1 VERESLLCVLIVL
14 LGGLAL
20 QCSAVWFRG
29 ADSASD
35 ARQLERLRWFALWRP
50 IVAAMFVAAGLV
62 GWATSQ
68 PDPVPDHVG
77 PLVFVIGAPFALIF
91 LRAAFRA
98 SWSLL
103 RPTSDYSL
111 ATVGLIR
118 PRVVLAPELAQSLD
132 QQALEAA
139 LAHERAHLR
148 HRDPLRIWVGQFAAD
163 MQWPW
168 ACGERRF
175 AEWLA
180 ALEHARDDE
189 ARAEG
194 VDGAALAAAVLGS
207 LRFQTETR
215 GVEARLTGDEAG
227 LQTRIARLLQP
238 LSNAPAQHGP
248 SPLRLAG
255 SLTLG
260 YALAIALGAAFGESL
275 IRPLLALTS

>member
-1 VERESLLCVLIVL
+1 MERESLLCVLIVL

-20 QCSAVWFRG
+20 QCSAVWFRS
-29 ADSASD
+29 ADSAPDS
-35 ARQLERLRWFALWRP
+35 RQLERLRWFALWRP
-50 IVAAMFVAAGLV
+50 IVTAMFVAAALV

-77 PLVFVIGAPFALIF
+77 PLVFIIGAPFALIF

-103 RPTSDYSL
+103 RPAGDYSI

-118 PRVVLAPELAQSLD
+118 PRVILAPRLAESLD
-132 QQALEAA
+132 EQALDAA
-139 LAHERAHLR
+139 LAHERAHVR
-148 HRDPLRIWVGQFAAD
+148 HRDPLRIWVAQFAAD

-175 AEWLA
+175 TAWLA

-207 LRFQTETR
+207 LRFQSDTR

-227 LQTRIARLLQP
+227 LQTRIARLLEP
-238 LSNAPAQHGP
+238 LSNAPSQPGP
-248 SPLRLAG
+248 SPLSVAG

>member
-20 QCSAVWFRG
+20 QCSAIWSKREES
-29 ADSASD
+29 ACDS
-35 ARQLERLRWFALWRP
+35 RELERLRWFALWRP
-50 IVAAMFVAAGLV
+50 VVAAMFVAAALV

-103 RPTSDYSL
+103 RPAGDYSI
-111 ATVGLIR
+111 ATVGIIR
-118 PRVVLAPELAQSLD
+118 PRVVVSHELARSLD
-132 QQALEAA
+132 EQALEAA
-139 LAHERAHLR
+139 LAHERAHVR
-148 HRDPLRIWVGQFAAD
+148 NRDPLRIWIGQFAAD

-175 AEWLA
+175 AAWLE
-180 ALEHARDDE
+180 ALEQVRDDD

-207 LRFQTETR
+207 LRFQTQGR
-215 GVEARLTGDEAG
+215 GVEARLTGDAAG
-227 LQTRIARLLQP
+227 LQARIARLLKP
-238 LSNAPAQHGP
+238 LSGKPSKQGP
-248 SPLRLAG
+248 SPLTVAG
-255 SLTLG
+255 TLTLG
-260 YALAIALGAAFGESL
+260 YALAVALGAAFGESL
-275 IRPLLALTS
+275 IRPLLAFTS

>member
-1 VERESLLCVLIVL
+1 VERESLLCVLIIL

-20 QCSAVWFRG
+20 QCSALWSKG
-29 ADSASD
+29 EDSASD
-35 ARQLERLRWFALWRP
+35 SRQLERLRWFALWRP
-50 IVAAMFVAAGLV
+50 IVAAMFVAAALV

-103 RPTSDYSL
+103 RPARDYSI

-132 QQALEAA
+132 EQALEAA
-139 LAHERAHLR
+139 LAHERAHVR
-148 HRDPLRIWVGQFAAD
+148 HRDPLRIWVAQFAAD

-168 ACGERRF
+168 ACGQRRF
-175 AEWLA
+175 AAWLA

-189 ARAEG
+189 ARIEG

-207 LRFQTETR
+207 LRFQTEAR
-215 GVEARLTGDEAG
+215 GVEARLTGDAVG
-227 LQTRIARLLQP
+227 LQTRIARLLEP
-238 LSNAPAQHGP
+238 LSNAPIQQGP
-248 SPLRLAG
+248 SPLSLAG

-260 YALAIALGAAFGESL
+260 YALSLALGAAFGESL

>member
-1 VERESLLCVLIVL
+1 MERESLLCVLIVL

-20 QCSAVWFRG
+20 QCSAIGFRG
-29 ADSASD
+29 AESAADS
-35 ARQLERLRWFALWRP
+35 RQLERLRWFALWRP
-50 IVAAMFVAAGLV
+50 IVAALFVAAALC

-103 RPTSDYSL
+103 RPAGDYSI

-118 PRVVLAPELAQSLD
+118 PRVILAPELAQSLD
-132 QQALEAA
+132 EQALEAA
-139 LAHERAHLR
+139 LAHERAHVR

-175 AEWLA
+175 AAWLA

-207 LRFQTETR
+207 LRFQTEAR
-215 GVEARLTGDEAG
+215 GIGARLTGNEAG

-238 LSNAPAQHGP
+238 LSNAPTQQT
-248 SPLRLAG
+248 SSLLNVAG
-255 SLTLG
+255 TLTLG
-260 YALAIALGAAFGESL
+260 YALAVALGAAFGENL
-275 IRPLLALTS
+275 IRPLLALTL

>member
-1 VERESLLCVLIVL
+1 MERESLLCVLIVL

-20 QCSAVWFRG
+20 QCSAVWFKAEDG
-29 ADSASD
+29 ASD

-50 IVAAMFVAAGLV
+50 IVAALFVAAALV

-68 PDPVPDHVG
+68 PDPVPDRVG

-98 SWSLL
+98 TWSLL
-103 RPTSDYSL
+103 RPAGDYSI
-111 ATVGLIR
+111 ATVGILR
-118 PRVVLAPELAQSLD
+118 PRVIVAPELAQSLD
-132 QQALEAA
+132 EQALEAA
-139 LAHERAHLR
+139 LAHERAHAR
-148 HRDPLRIWVGQFAAD
+148 HWDPLRIWIGQFAAD

-175 AEWLA
+175 TAWLA

-189 ARAEG
+189 ARTEG

-207 LRFQTETR
+207 LRFQTEGR
-215 GVEARLTGDEAG
+215 GVEARLTGDEAD
-227 LQTRIARLLQP
+227 LQARIARLLEP
-238 LSNAPAQHGP
+238 LSNTPNQQGP
-248 SPLRLAG
+248 SPLKVAG

-260 YALAIALGAAFGESL
+260 YALALAFGAAFGEML

>member
-1 VERESLLCVLIVL
+1 MERESLLCVLIIV

-20 QCSAVWFRG
+20 QCSAIWSKGQDR
-29 ADSASD
+29 ASD
-35 ARQLERLRWFALWRP
+35 SHELERLRWFALWRP
-50 IVAAMFVAAGLV
+50 VVAAMFVAAGLI

-91 LRAAFRA
+91 LRAAVRA

-103 RPTSDYSL
+103 RPVGGYSI

-132 QQALEAA
+132 EQALEAA
-139 LAHERAHLR
+139 LAHERAHVR
-148 HRDPLRIWVGQFAAD
+148 NHDPLRIWIGQFAAD

-168 ACGERRF
+168 ALGERRF
-175 AEWLA
+175 AAWLE
-180 ALEHARDDE
+180 ALELARDDD

-194 VDGAALAAAVLGS
+194 IDGAALAAAVLGS
-207 LRFQTETR
+207 LRFQTQGR
-215 GVEARLTGDEAG
+215 GVVARLTGDEAG
-227 LQTRIARLLQP
+227 LQARIARLLKP
-238 LSNAPAQHGP
+238 LANAPIQQGP
-248 SPLRLAG
+248 SPLKMAA

-260 YALAIALGAAFGESL
+260 YALAVALGAAFGESL